1 MSCPRFILY
10 HKFQLPQE
18 SLNYES
24 LSLNQMSK
32 YIDICRK
39 DFSSVDTGRKLNVH
53 KTFRR
58 RPARLLN
65 VLYTFNLRPLS
76 TGIAM
81 KKDAKWSLHR
91 FFLIFNYA
99 YPFKLQ
105 PHIMVKDSHAI
116 HFIQFIWVCLTILW
130 GWRLKGEHPNKVFEY
145 THIHTSRTLK
155 RKKSLSKSLH
165 DVTQFHICYHCPIVA
180 NNVILLTRNNTLN
193 NF

>member
-1 MSCPRFILY
+1 
-10 HKFQLPQE
+10 
-18 SLNYES
+18 
-24 LSLNQMSK
+24 
-32 YIDICRK
+32 
-39 DFSSVDTGRKLNVH
+39 
-53 KTFRR
+53 
-58 RPARLLN
+58 
-65 VLYTFNLRPLS
+65 
-76 TGIAM
+76 M

-99 YPFKLQ
+99 YPFKRQ
-105 PHIMVKDSHAI
+105 PHIMVKHSHAI

-145 THIHTSRTLK
+145 RHIHTSRTLK

-193 NF
+193 NFLYKCREKFPKCKLKNACLGRSTTPWEQVLSKYSNY